1 MSNACFLAGIPEHI
15 LVYELLKSLK
25 VFFILTLNFI
35 RNNVCVQPWKYATK
49 IATICICKVWYFPQQ
64 QQHMQITIVSIY
76 FGYTYLCIYRHT
88 AYIYGSKAEWLAKQ
102 EQKTEQ
108 KRLIHKKLNVK
119 THCYCS
125 RNSASVSWITCNA
138 SNCHSPA
145 PTSLPVAH
153 THTATP
159 TRMQL
164 STYHTYAH
172 TELSPFQ
179 IAVEVLNKWSGF
191 W

>member
-1 MSNACFLAGIPEHI
+1 MNLSAYIRKFVRLQ
-15 LVYELLKSLK
+15 LL
-25 VFFILTLNFI
+25 
-35 RNNVCVQPWKYATK
+35 YATAEELNHNTYK
-49 IATICICKVWYFPQQ
+49 LDSYTCHIWY
-64 QQHMQITIVSIY
+64 IY
-76 FGYTYLCIYRHT
+76 MYIHTYLCIYRHA

-153 THTATP
+153 THTATH